1 MRAFS
6 FVVVCAFPLGLLAC
20 ATASPKPQPTPAH
33 GLAAPEPSTA
43 SRAPSPARGG
53 QAPSAEKEAVA
64 SPASPPTAAEPPP
77 PPAPPLFEGQESVT
91 YAAFLDAVRAVA
103 DELSTAPEVRNGYQ
117 TLLADYR
124 LTPEDVSVASYSRVR
139 LAFEATRDGGLWG
152 IRWNVTDEMPWSDEI
167 WKQWA
172 ARDWSGEPPELTA
185 QAECDELSALFS
197 ILARDLGVQG
207 FVGLHWPAWNHTVAV
222 WELTRHAPGKPNGER
237 VRILVPTSQIWLS
250 REATLGT
257 REMKTDRVVFP
268 YQRKDLKPDGLI
280 PAPVARYLIGQLHA
294 YGAWSSERL
303 LERRNRLGGS

>member
-1 MRAFS
+1 
-6 FVVVCAFPLGLLAC
+6 
-20 ATASPKPQPTPAH
+20 
-33 GLAAPEPSTA
+33 
-43 SRAPSPARGG
+43 
-53 QAPSAEKEAVA
+53 
-64 SPASPPTAAEPPP
+64 
-77 PPAPPLFEGQESVT
+77 LFEGQESVT
-91 YAAFLDAVRAVA
+91 YAAFLEEVRRVA
-103 DELSTAPEVRNGYQ
+103 DELSVAPEVVAGYRG
-117 TLLADYR
+117 LLADHR
-124 LTPEDVSVASYSRVR
+124 LTESDVSLESYSRVR

-172 ARDWSGEPPELTA
+172 ARDWSGEAPDITA

-197 ILARDLGVQG
+197 LLARDLGTQG
-207 FVGLHWPAWNHTVAV
+207 FVGLFWPAWNHTVAV
-222 WELTRHAPGKPNGER
+222 WELTRHVSGSSKGEQ

-257 REMKTDRVVFP
+257 REMKANRVVFP

-280 PAPVARYLIGQLHA
+280 PTPVARHLIGQLRT